1 MGKLRVLIVD
11 DEDGIRTAASRWLKK
26 EGYNVRTS
34 PDGQA
39 AVSELVGEEFDV
51 VLCDVRMPEL
61 GGFELLDIIRERS
74 LAPVV
79 VMMSAFG
86 DDEASLDAIR
96 KGAYDYLPKPFTR
109 GELLLTIR
117 KAEERERLVRENT
130 TLRDAMKVEAS
141 FDNIV
146 ARSEVMHQIFRTI
159 RKVADFKSTVLVSG
173 ESGTGKELVARAI
186 HFTSS
191 RCDQPFVPVNCGA
204 IPEQLLESELF
215 GHVKGAFTDATR
227 SKPGLFEEANNG
239 TLFLDEISSLPLSLQ
254 VKLLRV
260 LQESEIRRVGDTKAI
275 PVNVRII
282 AAAVDELSELAAQGE
297 FREDLYYRLNVIPIN
312 IPPLR
317 ERREDISMLAE
328 HFLKMLNERLGTQVK
343 GIDADTMQAIC
354 DYHWPGNVRQLQNI
368 IERAVVLCEGA
379 FIELRDLPPKVR
391 ASQLP
396 NSSAV
401 TSSIEG
407 FILDDDLSVKKATRL
422 LERELIRRALEKTA
436 GNRTQAS
443 KLLELS
449 HRALL
454 YKMKEYE
461 LQDIK

>member
-1 MGKLRVLIVD
+1 MGKIRVLIVD

-26 EGYNVRTS
+26 EGYTVRTS
-34 PDGQA
+34 PDGQS
-39 AVSELVGEEFDV
+39 AVSELVGDEFDV

-86 DDEASLDAIR
+86 DDQASLDAIR

-117 KAEERERLVRENT
+117 KAEERERLVKENT
-130 TLRDAMKVEAS
+130 TLRDALKTESS

-146 ARSEVMHQIFRTI
+146 AGTEVMHQIFRTI
-159 RKVADFKSTVLVSG
+159 RKVADFKSTVLISG

-186 HFTSS
+186 HFGSA
-191 RCDQPFVPVNCGA
+191 RAQHPFVPVNCGA

-215 GHVKGAFTDATR
+215 GHVRGAFTDATR
-227 SKPGLFEEANNG
+227 SKPGLFEEANEG

-260 LQESEIRRVGDTKAI
+260 LQEGEIRRVGDTKAI
-275 PVNVRII
+275 PINVRII
-282 AAAVDELSELAAQGE
+282 AAAMEELSELAAQGE

-312 IPPLR
+312 LPPLR
-317 ERREDISMLAE
+317 ERRDDISLLAE
-328 HFLKMLNERLGTQVK
+328 HFLKVLNERLGTQIK
-343 GIDADTMQAIC
+343 GIAPDTMQAFS

-368 IERAVVLCEGA
+368 VERAVVLSEGP
-379 FIELRDLPPKVR
+379 FIELKDLPPKVR
-391 ASQLP
+391 ASQMAPAELSP
-396 NSSAV
+396 QLESFFS
-401 TSSIEG
+401 
-407 FILDDDLSVKKATRL
+407 DDLSVKKATRL

-461 LQDIK
+461 LQDVK